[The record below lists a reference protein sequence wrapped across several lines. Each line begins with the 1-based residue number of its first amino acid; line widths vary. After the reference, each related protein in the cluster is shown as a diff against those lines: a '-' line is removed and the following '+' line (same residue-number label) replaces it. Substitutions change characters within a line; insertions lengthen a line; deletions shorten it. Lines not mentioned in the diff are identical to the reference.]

1 MQETPF
7 EQFIAL
13 VEVDQKINAL
23 NKSIK
28 VLEQE
33 NAAQRHIDGSHQ
45 TALDKIKQKLHDERK
60 EVDAKELEMKTLDSQ
75 EADKKKRLDTVA
87 NHKEYSSIK
96 GEIDQ
101 LKKEQHILE
110 DALIQAWNRL
120 ETAKK
125 EVDVA
130 SAAYEQQH
138 KKTLETIALN
148 DQKISEIDTQVA
160 ALIDVRTEKEKTVP
174 AEWLEKYAVMRARV
188 PDPVVPVVDGNCSA
202 CFYKISAQDLQF
214 LNRRKLVQCKDCFRL
229 LYLPEAQG
237 QNNTSS

>member
-1 MQETPF
+1 MNETPF

-23 NKSIK
+23 NKSIH

-33 NAAQRHIDGSHQ
+33 NSAQRQIDGSHQ
-45 TALDKIKQKLHDERK
+45 AALDKVKQKLHDERK
-60 EVDAKELEMKTLDSQ
+60 EVDAKELEMKTLDIQ

-110 DALIQAWNRL
+110 DSLMQAWNRL

-125 EVDVA
+125 EVD
-130 SAAYEQQH
+130 SAAASYEQNH
-138 KKTLETIALN
+138 KKSLEVIALN
-148 DQKISEIDTQVA
+148 DQKISEINIQIT
-160 ALIDVRTEKEKTVP
+160 ALIADRHEKEKNVP

-188 PDPVVPVVDGNCSA
+188 SDPVVPVVDGNCSA

-229 LYLPEAQG
+229 LYLAEAQQG
-237 QNNTSS
+237 AS